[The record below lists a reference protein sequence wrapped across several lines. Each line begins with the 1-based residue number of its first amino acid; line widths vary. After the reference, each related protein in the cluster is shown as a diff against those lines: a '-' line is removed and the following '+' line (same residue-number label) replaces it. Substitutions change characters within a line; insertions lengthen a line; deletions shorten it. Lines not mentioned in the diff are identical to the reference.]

1 MRKRYQF
8 IDERKFRFICEG
20 LTLEARDIEV
30 LDGALVALD
39 QRFHIP
45 SRIVEHNKKEA
56 FGPPFITQGPQ
67 VIVVLDKMASPEKG
81 PISMTTVI
89 KYKEMLNAA
98 PMVHINLQSPTLDIP
113 QRVEIPLR
121 FVLKGLP
128 SFEETYMVYQH
139 VLVLEDGRNL
149 LYYGITRRG
158 WMKRF
163 NEHMTNAMR
172 DSSPLLF
179 HRSLRESIAGRLVQK
194 YGAGAATGSDEE
206 VPKKV
211 LVGNHHVLCGAG
223 LSKDQALDTEE
234 YLVAKRSF
242 GHADG
247 LNMIPGGKA
256 GIAYLHKLKVIP
268 QKQVVVEDQDKERVL
283 GDYLQAHPRKG
294 VSNTLIAQR
303 WLDEDYA
310 TRVICGGTGRL
321 SPEQIRLIREAAL
334 KGHDVADIKQMI
346 DASSERQVKHVVE
359 GKTYTRIR

>member
-1 MRKRYQF
+1 MRKRYRF
-8 IDERKFRFICEG
+8 IDEKKFRLICEG
-20 LTLEARDIEV
+20 LTLEAKDIEV

-39 QRFHIP
+39 KKRRIP
-45 SRIVEHNKKEA
+45 SLIVEHNQTSA
-56 FGPPFITQGPQ
+56 FSAAFIAQGPQ
-67 VIVVLDKMASPEKG
+67 IILVLDKMASPEKG
-81 PISMTTVI
+81 PLSMATVVEF
-89 KYKEMLNAA
+89 KGARNAA
-98 PMVHINLQSPTLDIP
+98 PALHINLRSPTLDIP
-113 QRVEIPLR
+113 QRVEVPLR

-128 SFEETYMVYQH
+128 SFEETYMVYEH

-172 DSSPLLF
+172 NSSPLLF
-179 HRSLRESIAGRLVQK
+179 HRALRESIAGRLVQN
-194 YGAGAATGSDEE
+194 YGPGAATGSDEE

-211 LVGNHHVLCGAG
+211 LVGNHHVLCAAG
-223 LSKDQALDTEE
+223 LSKDQALETEE
-234 YLVAKRSF
+234 YLVGKRSF

-256 GIAYLHKLKVIP
+256 GVGYLHKLKVIP
-268 QKQVVVEDQDKERVL
+268 QDQVVFEDQDKERVL
-283 GDYLQAHPRKG
+283 VEYLQSHPRKG

-310 TRVICGGTGRL
+310 TRVICGGIGRL
-321 SPEQIRLIREAAL
+321 SPEQIRSIREAAL
-334 KGHDVADIKQMI
+334 KGHDVVEIKKMI

-359 GKTYTRIR
+359 RKTYTRIR